1 MFCKLIY
8 FKLATRP
15 YRTVR
20 SGGERLTGSQEVV
33 GSSPIF
39 STNTTFLGGFFI
51 IFIIHALIMFYTYII
66 YSINFK
72 KYYVG
77 LSANVNQRLKSHN
90 AGKVKSTKAFTP
102 WVLIHFEKF
111 DSRIEARK
119 REKYLK
125 SAAGRKWRKNNL
137 NVL

>member
-39 STNTTFLGGFFI
+39 STKTTFLGGFFT
-51 IFIIHALIMFYTYII
+51 FTIHVLIMFYTYII
-66 YSINFK
+66 YSNNFN

-77 LSANVNQRLKSHN
+77 LSANVIQRLKSHN

-125 SAAGRKWRKNNL
+125 SAAGRRWRKNNL
-137 NVL
+137 GI